1 MKEKQN
7 TGRSINPYCP
17 GCAWAFEKDMFDI
30 EKNLKELPQ
39 TPGVYLHKDRLG
51 QVIYVGKA
59 VNLRNRVRQYFQ
71 ESRNMDAKV
80 KAMVSH
86 IAEFEY
92 ITTAT
97 EMEALIL
104 ECNLIKRYQPKYNI
118 LLRDDKTYPYIK
130 VTMREKYP
138 RVIKTRRV
146 VNDGAKY
153 YGPYSDVGAV
163 NRIVDVLSDIHRLK
177 RCAAQKF
184 PPDARPCLNYHIEK
198 CRGCCMGSVDE
209 EEYKS
214 SIRRVNAFLSG
225 DTATVRK
232 EMEEEIREAAE
243 TLNFERAAKRRDDLF
258 ALDAISEKQ
267 RVVLRSE
274 KDMDLVLSM
283 KSGNRIYAVL
293 FYVREGKLSGRE
305 SFPMQSEGMDDVPEV
320 ISSFIKQYYPDLT
333 TGPAEILT
341 DVQLPDEEALE
352 GYLSDLWER
361 KVIINLPEKGEKKAL
376 MDLARKDI
384 VEMAKTIDERAE
396 AKRER
401 EENLQKEIDWFFE
414 KLSDA
419 VHGYRAEAY
428 DISDINGID
437 SVGAMVCFDGMKM
450 LKQDYRRFKVRTVEG
465 PDDYGS
471 MQEVIFRRFSRM
483 QKGDE
488 SFRKAPDFLLID
500 GGKGHVHAVNKMMQA
515 MQLAIP
521 VFGMAKDDSHRT
533 RALVYEKNGDFHELD
548 IKNRPLLF
556 KYLGTVQ
563 EEVHRFAIDYHRS
576 LRTKNM
582 LTSVLDGIE
591 GIGPVKRNALLA
603 YFKSTDAVKNA
614 SLEELMK
621 VEGITEKNAENILK
635 YFGR

>member
-1 MKEKQN
+1 MPGLLRKE
-7 TGRSINPYCP
+7 
-17 GCAWAFEKDMFDI
+17 MFDI

-39 TPGVYLHKDRLG
+39 TPGVYIHKDRLG

-59 VNLRNRVRQYFQ
+59 INLRNRVRQYFQ
-71 ESRNMDAKV
+71 DSRNHDAKV
-80 KAMVSH
+80 RAMVSH

-130 VTMREKYP
+130 VTLGEKYP

-146 VNDGAKY
+146 VNDGARY
-153 YGPYSDVGAV
+153 FGPYSDVGAV
-163 NRIVDVLSDIHRLK
+163 NRIVEVLSDIYTLK

-184 PPDARPCLNYHIEK
+184 PYDARPCLNYHIDK
-198 CRGCCMGSVDE
+198 CRGCCTGGVNE
-209 EEYKS
+209 ERYREDIKK
-214 SIRRVNAFLSG
+214 VTAFLSG
-225 DTATVRK
+225 DTASVRK
-232 EMEEEIREAAE
+232 EMEAEIAKAAE
-243 TLNFERAAKRRDDLF
+243 TLDFERAAKLRDDVY

-267 RVVLRSE
+267 RVVLRSD

-283 KSGNRIYAVL
+283 RSDSRQYVVL
-293 FYVREGKLSGRE
+293 FFVRGGKLSGRE
-305 SFPMQSEGMDDVPEV
+305 SFPMRTEEEENAAEV

-341 DVQLPDEEALE
+341 EIQLPDEEMLA
-352 GYLSDLWER
+352 GYLSSLWDR

-384 VEMAKTIDERAE
+384 IEMSKSIDDRAE
-396 AKRER
+396 AKHER
-401 EENLQKEIDWFFE
+401 EESLKREIDWFFE

-419 VHGYRAEAY
+419 EHGYRAEAY
-428 DISDINGID
+428 DISDINGVD
-437 SVGAMVCFDGMKM
+437 SVGALVVFDGMKM
-450 LKQDYRRFKVRTVEG
+450 IKNDYRRFKVKTVEG

-471 MQEVIFRRFSRM
+471 MQEVIYRRFSRF

-488 SFRKAPDFLLID
+488 SFSTAPDYLLID
-500 GGKGHVHAVNKMMQA
+500 GGKGHVNAVNQMLKVMGIS
-515 MQLAIP
+515 IP

-533 RALVYEKNGDFHELD
+533 RALVYQIDDEFFELD
-548 IKNRPLLF
+548 IKERHLLF

-563 EEVHRFAIDYHRS
+563 EEVHRFAIDYHRTM
-576 LRTKNM
+576 RTKNM
-582 LTSVLDGIE
+582 LTSVLDEIE
-591 GIGPVKRNALLA
+591 GIGPVKRNALLG
-603 YFKSTDAVKNA
+603 YFKSVDNIKNA
-614 SLEELMK
+614 EYEELLK
-621 VEGITEKNAENILK
+621 VSGITEKNAENILK